1 MKRRVVPV
9 ILASMLSLGVA
20 VPVLAAAPGNDTYA
34 GKTLISAIPFSES
47 PDTSEATTDAD
58 DDQMNPPDCGA
69 PATDASV
76 WYELNLTTSAFV
88 AVDVSGSDYTAGVS
102 VATGSPGSFS
112 FVTCGPSA
120 VAFAAVGGEAYTI
133 LVFDDQL
140 DGEGIG
146 GILTILVD
154 EAPPPPAIDVT
165 VDSTGTF
172 TKSGSAIVSGTVVCD
187 AGAESAFVD
196 VQLRQRAGRFF
207 IDGFGGTGILCDGT
221 VQPWT
226 VEVLGNGLYKGG
238 NATAT
243 VFALACNAF
252 ACGED
257 FEQRTIKLHGG

>member
-34 GKTLISAIPFSES
+34 GRTVISAIPFSEVL
-47 PDTSEATTDAD
+47 DTSEATTDAD
-58 DDQMNPPDCGA
+58 DDEINAQCGA

-76 WYELNLTTSAFV
+76 WYELTLSSSALV
-88 AVDVSGSDYTAGVS
+88 GVDVSGSDYSAGVA
-102 VATGSPGSFS
+102 VVTGSPGGFS
-112 FVTCGPSA
+112 IVTCGPGA
-120 VAFAAVGGEAYTI
+120 VGFGAVGGETYTI

-140 DGEGIG
+140 DGEGVG

-165 VDSTGTF
+165 VDSNGTF

-187 AGAESAFVD
+187 AGAEFASVE

-207 IDGFGGTGILCDGT
+207 IDGFGGTGIFCDGT

-226 VEVLGNGLYKGG
+226 VEVFGNGLYKGG
-238 NATAT
+238 SATAT
-243 VFALACNAF
+243 VFAVACNAF
-252 ACGED
+252 GCGED
-257 FEQRTIKLHGG
+257 FEERTIRLRGG